1 MNVFALTGDPE
12 ILYAAFPVHQMFGSH
27 VHEKVGLHVHERVEQ
42 EELFQEKDYLF
53 LVLLDELLHKNVEQ
67 AEAFP
72 VPKMVEPEEQI
83 CEMFERI
90 ELVLAHSNSFG
101 LLLGSETSGSLSA
114 KDLQRSRDHRPRPVP
129 SSPSSPSSSHSH
141 HRCLVSPLQ
150 LEDFLL
156 LFPISSFPAEL
167 CLVHFWILSLSPSQI
182 FCAVSRAFQVS
193 AGTQCLTV

>member
-12 ILYAAFPVHQMFGSH
+12 ILCAAFPVHQMFDSH

-42 EELFQEKDYLF
+42 EKLFQEKDYHF

-114 KDLQRSRDHRPRPVP
+114 KDLKTGKKKINIAALIKTKNNSTINRLKVKKSKEFWGMYN
-129 SSPSSPSSSHSH
+129 
-141 HRCLVSPLQ
+141 
-150 LEDFLL
+150 ED
-156 LFPISSFPAEL
+156 
-167 CLVHFWILSLSPSQI
+167 SLKDFI
-182 FCAVSRAFQVS
+182 YF
-193 AGTQCLTV
+193 

>member
-12 ILYAAFPVHQMFGSH
+12 ILCAAFPVHQVFGSH

-90 ELVLAHSNSFG
+90 ELVLAHSNAFG
-101 LLLGSETSGSLSA
+101 LLLGLETSGSLSA
-114 KDLQRSRDHRPRPVP
+114 KDLKTGKKKINIAA
-129 SSPSSPSSSHSH
+129 
-141 HRCLVSPLQ
+141 LIKIKKILQ
-150 LEDFLL
+150 YFDLKLKNL
-156 LFPISSFPAEL
+156 KSFEVCIMRTL
-167 CLVHFWILSLSPSQI
+167 
-182 FCAVSRAFQVS
+182 
-193 AGTQCLTV
+193 